1 MTNAKLASH
10 RLRLVALRHRLG
22 EDVSSLAEGALN
34 ADEQASGNLSHV
46 PLHPADLG
54 TDAFER
60 QFTQGL
66 LESDVQTLAEIV
78 AALERI
84 EEGTFGHCQECRKSI
99 PGARLQALPYAR
111 YCLQCARA
119 SHILAS

>member
-1 MTNAKLASH
+1 MTKTELASY
-10 RLRLVALRHRLG
+10 RQKLVALRQRLSG
-22 EDVSSLAEGALN
+22 DVSSLAAEALN

-54 TDAFER
+54 SDAFER

-66 LESDVQTLAEIV
+66 LESDRQTLAEII

-84 EEGTFGHCQECRKSI
+84 GEGIFGCCEGCGKEI
-99 PGARLQALPYAR
+99 AEARLQALPYTR
-111 YCLQCARA
+111 YCLTCASEPPA
-119 SHILAS
+119 IA